1 MSSERPLDS
10 LLVRAAA
17 VLAALVLAGLA
28 VWAIAAGSL
37 RVAVGAILWG
47 QLLVGGV
54 AFLAWLEARR
64 VRQQLQRLRTEAH
77 TVTEDVLRR
86 NLQATQDGIMSALG
100 VQRADIL
107 DALSSDSDDA
117 AGR

>member
-1 MSSERPLDS
+1 MSSEQPVGS
-10 LLVRAAA
+10 VPVRVAAVVAVA
-17 VLAALVLAGLA
+17 VLAALA
-28 VWAIAAGSL
+28 VWAIAGGSL
-37 RVAVGAILWG
+37 RVAVAALLWA
-47 QLLVGGV
+47 QLLVGGL

-107 DALSSDSDDA
+107 DALSTGPDDA
-117 AGR
+117 SGR

>member
-10 LLVRAAA
+10 VPVRVAGLLA
-17 VLAALVLAGLA
+17 VVALAGLA
-28 VWAIAAGSL
+28 AWAIASGSL
-37 RVAVGAILWG
+37 RVAVSALLWG
-47 QLLVGGV
+47 QLLVGGL
-54 AFLAWLEARR
+54 ASLAWLEARR

-107 DALSSDSDDA
+107 DALRTDTDDA